1 MTSYLIAK
9 LHTVYARSCGPKL
22 AELMKRWV
30 GVGRA
35 DLERRFGSETSPN
48 HNLNQTSPCRTKR
61 TTSLRTFSL
70 SHSKKIPEPSPK
82 IQLLLAIF
90 AAHLHNDLATP
101 VFKLQAPSSQP
112 PASTFNPS
120 PNATASNCVPATL
133 FGSAARAPT
142 IHLKGQYTPS
152 HLSSSASS

>member
-1 MTSYLIAK
+1 MNISFAHWALHVLTSYLIAK
-9 LHTVYARSCGPKL
+9 LHTVYARNCGPKL

-70 SHSKKIPEPSPK
+70 LHSKKYLNRHRK
-82 IQLLLAIF
+82 F
-90 AAHLHNDLATP
+90 NC
-101 VFKLQAPSSQP
+101 FWPSSRRIC
-112 PASTFNPS
+112 T
-120 PNATASNCVPATL
+120 
-133 FGSAARAPT
+133 T
-142 IHLKGQYTPS
+142 IWQL
-152 HLSSSASS
+152 LSSSFKLHPPSHPLPHSILPQTRRQATAYQPRPSDQLLEHQLYT